1 MIKAVIVD
9 DEPNNVIIL
18 EGMIKE
24 FCPEVSI
31 TGKADNAQKAE
42 ALISETKP
50 DLVFLDIEMPYG
62 SGFDMLDRLRPVRFE
77 VIFVTAFNEYALR
90 AFRYSALDY
99 LLKPININ
107 ELQEAVGK
115 AGKNIQLKNFDQRL
129 DGFMQDMKK
138 LSFDMSR
145 IGLPGKNGIVFVQ
158 LSDVMR
164 FEANRGYTRIYIK
177 NQREIISSKNISEYE
192 EILPGNKFYRVHHS
206 HLINLSYVTGYQ
218 RGRGGFLEMEGG
230 DVIEVAVRRKDE
242 LMVRL
247 GLSGN
252 D

>member
-9 DEPNNVIIL
+9 DEPNNLIIL
-18 EGMIKE
+18 EGMLQE
-24 FCPEVSI
+24 FCPNVSVS
-31 TGKADNAQKAE
+31 GKASNAQKAE
-42 ALISETKP
+42 AIIRETGP

-62 SGFDMLDRLRPVRFE
+62 SGFDILDKLKPVGFE
-77 VIFVTAFNEYALR
+77 VIFVTAFDEYALR

-99 LLKPININ
+99 LLKPISIN
-107 ELQEAVGK
+107 ELQDAVGR
-115 AGKNIQLKNFDQRL
+115 AEKNIQLKNFGQRL
-129 DGFMQDMKK
+129 DGFLQNMKR
-138 LSFDMSR
+138 LSSDMSK

-158 LSDVMR
+158 VSDILR

-192 EILPGNKFYRVHHS
+192 DLLPGNKFYRVHHS
-206 HLINLSYVTGYQ
+206 HLINLSYVNGYQ
-218 RGRGGFLEMEGG
+218 RGRGGYLEMEGG

-247 GLSGN
+247 GLSNN